1 MAKISATRVIVGL
14 VFIPPTLVFLL
25 FVIAMAWP
33 TKPLEMSEVFEK
45 SCAHPLPLLHGVEE
59 REHSY
64 SMAIQGVWY
73 QEEAVLKLST
83 DDASKVV
90 ESLTGSEIFVN
101 KGSYFERF
109 EIGEILATCSVDPT
123 SGSVRLKHVL
133 W

>member
-1 MAKISATRVIVGL
+1 MAKISATRVILGL
-14 VFIPPTLVFLL
+14 FLIPPTIVLLLVL
-25 FVIAMAWP
+25 IAMAWP

-45 SCAHPLPLLHGVEE
+45 SCAHPLPELHRVEE

-64 SMAIQGVWY
+64 SLATQGVWY
-73 QEEAVLKLST
+73 QEESVLSLSA

-90 ESLTGSEIFVN
+90 ESLTGSESFIE

-109 EIGEILATCSVDPT
+109 AIGQILATCSVDPA
-123 SGSVRLKHVL
+123 SGSVRLKHVR